1 MGVDDGRRVAAAR
14 GACDQRGH
22 VRERMASPEEQRR
35 KARNDRECVSGL
47 HGANANLGMAGA
59 VGARVA

>member
-1 MGVDDGRRVAAAR
+1 
-14 GACDQRGH
+14 
-22 VRERMASPEEQRR
+22 MASSEEQRR

-47 HGANANLGMAGA
+47 HGANANLGIAGA